1 MDIKELLGFLECEKM
16 ERFQKVDSSVKVD
29 CHDFAAAK
37 QAKRSFFRKSRND
50 KVGGWIATPPLL
62 LPQRLAMTANS

>member
-1 MDIKELLGFLECEKM
+1 M
-16 ERFQKVDSSVKVD
+16 DSSVKVD

-50 KVGGWIATPPLL
+50 KVGGVDRHAAAAAQYDNNPL
-62 LPQRLAMTANS
+62 